1 MSNFILSC
9 CSAVDLTAEYLEEKN
24 ISCLHMHYFL
34 DGKKMT
40 DDFGKTI
47 SNADFYK
54 AMENGAE
61 TKTTQC
67 NIDEY
72 EEYFVPMLEAGHD
85 ILHVTLSSGISGT
98 YNSARIAA
106 EDLSVKYPDRKI
118 YVVDSLGASSGYGLL
133 MAIAAD
139 MRDSGK
145 SIEEIRNWLIENR
158 LKLNHWFFSTDLT
171 FYIKGGRVSRTAGV
185 FGTILKICPLL
196 NMNIEGKLIPRKKIR
211 GKTAVIK
218 AIVDS
223 MEETAQDGLDY
234 SGKCFMSQS
243 ACREDAE
250 KVAAMIKERFP
261 KIDGDVQ
268 IFDIGA
274 LIGSHSGPGTVA
286 VFFLG
291 KDRTI

>member
-1 MSNFILSC
+1 
-9 CSAVDLTAEYLEEKN
+9 
-24 ISCLHMHYFL
+24 
-34 DGKKMT
+34 
-40 DDFGKTI
+40 
-47 SNADFYK
+47 
-54 AMENGAE
+54 
-61 TKTTQC
+61 
-67 NIDEY
+67 
-72 EEYFVPMLEAGHD
+72 
-85 ILHVTLSSGISGT
+85 
-98 YNSARIAA
+98 
-106 EDLSVKYPDRKI
+106 
-118 YVVDSLGASSGYGLL
+118 

-250 KVAAMIKERFP
+250 KVAAMIKE
-261 KIDGDVQ
+261 
-268 IFDIGA
+268 
-274 LIGSHSGPGTVA
+274 
-286 VFFLG
+286 
-291 KDRTI
+291 

>member
-9 CSAVDLTAEYLEEKN
+9 CSAVDLTAEYLEERN

-72 EEYFVPMLEAGHD
+72 EEYFVPFLEAGHD

-118 YVVDSLGASSGYGLL
+118 FVVDSLGASSGYGLL
-133 MAIAAD
+133 MAMAAD

-211 GKTAVIK
+211 GKTAVMK

-223 MEETAQDGLDY
+223 MEETAQDGLNY

-250 KVAAMIKERFP
+250 KVAAMIKEKFP

-274 LIGSHSGPGTVA
+274 LIGCHSGPGTVA